1 MNYIYEANVQLLIEI
16 DSENDLISEKF
27 ISQEID
33 KIIKDNKFF
42 VIGHVK
48 TENKGSCSLPKSQ
61 NSKEVPVLHL
71 KDFPDIQR
79 QLYRQYEQYQEMMN
93 DLNKPKKTLLGKLS
107 HFFGIP
113 TNYK

>member
-1 MNYIYEANVQLLIEI
+1 MNHIYEANVQLLVEI

-27 ISQEID
+27 INQEIN
-33 KIIKDNKFF
+33 KIIKDSKFF
-42 VIGHVK
+42 VISNIK
-48 TENKGSCSLPKSQ
+48 TENKGVCTLPKSE

-79 QLYRQYEQYQEMMN
+79 QLYRQYEKNMEQDYLSRQ
-93 DLNKPKKTLLGKLS
+93 PKKSLLGKLS

-113 TNYK
+113 TNYR